1 VGAATFLESEVEM
14 KLNGNFY
21 TKKELMQK
29 LDCTKQ
35 QFETIKDKTSFINPI
50 RVGQVD
56 LFTDEDYLK
65 LSQAK
70 SLVRGYGV

>member
-1 VGAATFLESEVEM
+1 ML

-29 LDCTKQ
+29 LGCSKQ
-35 QFETIKDKTSFINPI
+35 QFETIRDKTIVNPI
-50 RVGQVD
+50 KVGQVCLFSDDD
-56 LFTDEDYLK
+56 LLK

-70 SLVRGYGV
+70 SLVRSYGI